1 VLENLKMY
9 IAEGRRFYLA
19 AGAVFIFN
27 LIFLSALVLPNNA
40 DVDVL
45 KNDYSSL
52 RKDRTTKIEELKVI
66 ADSGAALKTM
76 NGDIDMFL
84 NSMPDKVTMSGIVR
98 EFHRLAKKSALS
110 ISSAKYSP
118 PIREGNYLIRNDISF
133 PVSGLYK
140 NIRKFIY
147 NLEKMPY
154 LMTIDDPALTSSG
167 DRTVSVT
174 IRISLYLRAE
184 ADE

>member
-1 VLENLKMY
+1 MLETMKMY
-9 IAEGRRFYLA
+9 IAEGRRFYLV
-19 AGAVFIFN
+19 AGAAFILN
-27 LIFLSALVLPNNA
+27 VIFLTALVLPNSA

-45 KNDYSSL
+45 KDDYSSF
-52 RKDRTTKIEELKVI
+52 RKDRTSKREELKMI
-66 ADSGAALKTM
+66 ADSGVALETM
-76 NGDIDMFL
+76 NGDIEAFL
-84 NSMPDKVTMSGIVR
+84 NSLPDEATMSGIVR
-98 EFHRLAKKSALS
+98 EFHRQAKRSALS

-118 PIREGNYLIRNDISF
+118 PAKEGNYLIKYDISF

-154 LMTIDDPALTSSG
+154 LMSIHDPALTSKG
-167 DRTVSVT
+167 DRTVSVA

-184 ADE
+184 ANE